1 MNEKVYFH
9 PIILIWIIAILRYG
23 HADEKHVLLLM
34 EHFPYQILLSLE
46 FLQRSELG
54 PLLTLI

>member
-9 PIILIWIIAILRYG
+9 PVILIWIIAILRYG

-34 EHFPYQILLSLE
+34 EHFPDQILLSLE
-46 FLQRSELG
+46 FL
-54 PLLTLI
+54 